1 MSILSRRVASILMV
15 AMCQFCLSSVPAA
28 AEGLPLEPTRLI
40 RFSTDE
46 GTWISTDVSPDG
58 RSLVF
63 DLLGD
68 LYLLPI
74 EGGEAQ
80 ALTRGMAFDTQ
91 PRFSPDGR
99 HIAFVSDRDG
109 SENIWLMGAD
119 GRGDPRRLTED
130 TDTVFVS
137 PEWTPDGAG
146 IVVSRT
152 GVVRN
157 SLMELL
163 FYSLAGGAPTSLV
176 NGKDHGLTA
185 VGAAFGAD
193 AQHVYFAQKPKEQQN
208 YYPQIGQYQLAVL
221 DRDSGDIHPFS
232 NMQGG
237 GLRPVLSPNGR
248 WLVYAS
254 RFHAGT
260 GLRLR
265 DLSNGAE
272 RWLLHP
278 AESDDQTANHASW
291 DLMPGASFTPDSKA
305 LVTTLAG
312 KLWKLAIPSGEKS
325 PIPFS
330 VEVDQPLGPAV
341 KADRRLAD
349 RPVRAR
355 RISSPALS
363 PDGQRVAFS
372 ALGRIWVMDLPDGKP
387 RRLTGAEEGEFQPA
401 WSPDGRQIVYASW
414 KDMAEAGH
422 VYSVDADGRRV
433 RLTREAAFYGWPAFS
448 PDGRRIAVL
457 TMSRQAWIE
466 DLLSYGEAMFPRS
479 RPRAELSWV
488 SAEGGELHRV
498 MPLHG
503 LGQPHFT
510 QDPERIFVFQNPE
523 PNLPG
528 RGELVSVHVD
538 GSNFRV
544 HATGQLDSN
553 DWPDEDEERGAPFN
567 SPLISPDGHHLLVQ
581 AERQIYLVSLPDTRE
596 EPVEV
601 SLESPRPGQSVRRIS
616 DTGGEFAGWGRDG
629 REAVF
634 TLGAKLFRYK
644 LDSTALQ
651 ETKIKIELP
660 RQVPEGNIL
669 LSGARVITMR
679 GDEILPEADILITRN
694 RIAAV
699 GARGMLHVPAGVKRL
714 ELAGK
719 TIVPGFLDL
728 HNHQGSVQETRLIQ
742 PWEFVSSLAYG
753 VTTGY
758 DTGAAGPS
766 LVDYAD
772 LVETGEFV
780 GPRFFGTGGILLP
793 ENVDDLKDLE
803 DARGLLRRYVT
814 DNGLDGV
821 KQYAFGDRRKR
832 QLLLMAAVEAGV
844 LAIAEG
850 NGENKPGIT
859 EIIDGYT
866 AHQHYFTI
874 APLYRDVV
882 ELMARSG
889 VGYVPTL
896 LITHGAVGGEE
907 YYYPRMPVH
916 DDPKLARLTPHP
928 FLDRQARRRELIWA
942 QWLHDEE
949 FKFPRFAQSAGAV
962 IRAGGMVGV
971 GAHGQRQGLG
981 FHWELWNLAS
991 GMDNH
996 DALRAATVLGA
1007 RIIGLEQDLGTIEP
1021 GKMADLV
1028 VLDADPLEDI
1038 HNSTAIRYVVKNGV
1052 VYSGDT
1058 LSELLPEPLVRD
1070 WLRGWQEDLP
1080 SP

>member
-1 MSILSRRVASILMV
+1 MRALSRGLADILIV

-28 AEGLPLEPTRLI
+28 AESLPLEPTRQI

-74 EGGEAQ
+74 EGGEAR
-80 ALTRGMAFDTQ
+80 ALSRGMAFDTQ

-109 SENIWLMGAD
+109 SENIWLMDAG
-119 GRGDPRRLTED
+119 GSGEPRRLTED

-137 PEWTPDGAG
+137 PEWTPDGTG

-163 FYSLAGGAPTSLV
+163 FYPLAGGAPTSLV
-176 NGKDHGLTA
+176 NGEDHGLTA
-185 VGAAFGAD
+185 VGAAFGVD
-193 AQHVYFAQKPKEQQN
+193 AHLVYFAQKRKELQN

-221 DRDSGDIHPFS
+221 DRNSGDIHPLS

-237 GLRPVLSPNGR
+237 GLRPVLSPDGR

-272 RWLLHP
+272 RWLVHP

-341 KADRRLAD
+341 KTDRRLAD
-349 RPVRAR
+349 GPVRAR

-387 RRLTGAEEGEFQPA
+387 RRLTGVEEGEFQPA

-466 DLLSYGEAMFPRS
+466 DLLSYGEAMYPRS
-479 RPRAELSWV
+479 RPRAELSWLP
-488 SAEGGELHRV
+488 AEGGELHRV

-510 QDPERIFVFQNPE
+510 QDPERIFVFQKPD
-523 PNLPG
+523 PDLPG
-528 RGELVSVHVD
+528 RGGLVSVRFD
-538 GSNFRV
+538 GSDFRV

-553 DWPDEDEERGAPFN
+553 DWPDEDEGRGAPFN

-581 AERQIYLVSLPDTRE
+581 AERQIFLVSLPDTRE

-601 SLESPRPGQSVRRIS
+601 SLESPGPGQSVRRIS
-616 DTGGEFAGWGRDG
+616 DIGGEFAGWGRDG

-634 TLGAKLFRYK
+634 TLGDNLFLYN
-644 LDSTALQ
+644 LDSKALQ

-660 RQVPEGNIL
+660 RQVPEGDIL

-679 GDEILPEADILITRN
+679 GDEILPDADILITRN

-699 GARGMLHVPAGVKRL
+699 GARGTLHVPAGAKRL

-772 LVETGEFV
+772 LVETGEFI

-793 ENVDDLKDLE
+793 GNVDDLKDLE
-803 DARGLLRRYVT
+803 DARALVRRYT
-814 DNGLDGV
+814 TANGLDGI
-821 KQYAFGDRRKR
+821 KEYAFGDRRKR

-844 LAIAEG
+844 PAHTEG

-866 AHQHYFTI
+866 THQHYFTI
-874 APLYRDVV
+874 PLYRDVV
-882 ELMARSG
+882 ELIARSG

-896 LITHGAVGGEE
+896 LITHGAIGAEE

-916 DDPKLARLTPHP
+916 DDPKLAGLTPHP

-942 QWLHDEE
+942 QWLHDDE

-962 IRAGGMVGV
+962 IRAGGNVGV
-971 GAHGQRQGLG
+971 GGHGQRQGLG
-981 FHWELWNLAS
+981 FHWELWSLAS
-991 GMDNH
+991 GMSNH

-1028 VLDADPLEDI
+1028 ILDADPLEDI
-1038 HNSTAIRYVVKNGV
+1038 RNSTAIRYVVKNGV
-1052 VYSGDT
+1052 VYSGET
-1058 LSELLPEPLVRD
+1058 LSELLPEPRERD
-1070 WLRGWQEDLP
+1070 WLRGWQEDSP
-1080 SP
+1080 SH